1 MLFSLEVC
9 FFPPA
14 CCCLLNAPKWC
25 TQNVNYTRQTKQQH
39 HHHEQPKKV
48 AAKMAGEGRP
58 SKHNS
63 RCTLEIVHEYSSI
76 QIPNI
81 NVPCFIFPRS
91 FSCSFSL
98 SVSAV
103 HEMLCAF
110 FCLYVCMCVCDAMPC
125 IYHLPFAASPLYY
138 SQQFKQYICVDTIY
152 HFVAF
157 YFFYHGYSLVLVE
170 TFQSRSLDEFTF
182 ICEHRPFLFLFVG
195 E

>member
-1 MLFSLEVC
+1 M
-9 FFPPA
+9 
-14 CCCLLNAPKWC
+14 NAPKWC

-39 HHHEQPKKV
+39 HHPEQPKKV

-58 SKHNS
+58 SEHSS

-76 QIPNI
+76 QIRNI

-103 HEMLCAF
+103 HGLLCF
-110 FCLYVCMCVCDAMPC
+110 RLYVCTCVCVCVTRCRAFT
-125 IYHLPFAASPLYY
+125 IYRLPRLHYI

-157 YFFYHGYSLVLVE
+157 YFFLSW
-170 TFQSRSLDEFTF
+170 
-182 ICEHRPFLFLFVG
+182 LFSCLG
-195 E
+195 

>member
-1 MLFSLEVC
+1 MSSPKKWLPKWLVKGDQVSTAHDAHQRLCTNILQFKFRILMFHASFFQGVFLVPFLYLCRQYMVC
-9 FFPPA
+9 F
-14 CCCLLNAPKWC
+14 
-25 TQNVNYTRQTKQQH
+25 R
-39 HHHEQPKKV
+39 
-48 AAKMAGEGRP
+48 
-58 SKHNS
+58 
-63 RCTLEIVHEYSSI
+63 
-76 QIPNI
+76 
-81 NVPCFIFPRS
+81 
-91 FSCSFSL
+91 
-98 SVSAV
+98 
-103 HEMLCAF
+103 
-110 FCLYVCMCVCDAMPC
+110 LYVCMCVCDAMPC

>member
-1 MLFSLEVC
+1 MHFSLEVS
-9 FFPPA
+9 FFSPA

-39 HHHEQPKKV
+39 HHREQPKKV

-58 SKHNS
+58 SEHSS

-76 QIPNI
+76 QIRNI

-103 HEMLCAF
+103 HMLLCAF
-110 FCLYVCMCVCDAMPC
+110 VCMYVCVCVWRDAV
-125 IYHLPFAASPLYY
+125 HLPFTVCRVSIIFLNNL
-138 SQQFKQYICVDTIY
+138 SNIFVLILFTISLRSI
-152 HFVAF
+152 
-157 YFFYHGYSLVLVE
+157 FFYHGYSLVLVE

>member
-1 MLFSLEVC
+1 
-9 FFPPA
+9 
-14 CCCLLNAPKWC
+14 
-25 TQNVNYTRQTKQQH
+25 
-39 HHHEQPKKV
+39 
-48 AAKMAGEGRP
+48 MAGEGRP
-58 SKHNS
+58 SKHSS

-76 QIPNI
+76 QIRNI

-103 HEMLCAF
+103 HGLLCAF
-110 FCLYVCMCVCDAMPC
+110 VCMYVCVCVTRCRAFT
-125 IYHLPFAASPLYY
+125 IYRLPRLHYI

-170 TFQSRSLDEFTF
+170 TFRSRSLDEFTF

>member
-1 MLFSLEVC
+1 MLFSLEVS
-9 FFPPA
+9 FFSPA

-39 HHHEQPKKV
+39 HHQEQLKKV

-58 SKHNS
+58 SEHSS

-76 QIPNI
+76 QIRNI

-103 HEMLCAF
+103 HGLLYAF
-110 FCLYVCMCVCDAMPC
+110 VCMYVCVCVTRCRAFT
-125 IYHLPFAASPLYY
+125 IYRLPRLHYI